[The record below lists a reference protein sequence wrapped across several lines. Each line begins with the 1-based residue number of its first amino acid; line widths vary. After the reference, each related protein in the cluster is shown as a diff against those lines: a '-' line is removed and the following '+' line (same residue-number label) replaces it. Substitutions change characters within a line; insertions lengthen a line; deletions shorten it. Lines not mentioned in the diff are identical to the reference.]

1 MRRKRWLAAG
11 VAAATIAGGVAL
23 GGGDSYEVQMVMP
36 SAAQLS
42 VRTPVWINGH
52 TAGKITKLRVKDG
65 KAVATLEVDDDFA
78 KLHDGTTSRVEW
90 VSAIGERVLTLY
102 PGATKNAEIPDGA
115 YLEAKSSQVEVD
127 QVLETL
133 DAPTRLR
140 LSSLLNELNGTV
152 DGREVALRKTIRSA
166 SGTANALG
174 EVLEAVGRDGPAV
187 RSLVGQLSEMTRL
200 AATRRSKIASTV
212 TDLNTATGSVAQQQG
227 ALSSTLEKLP
237 KTLRTAQGT
246 LAKVPAASNST
257 VALLEDLRPAAHKLP
272 GVSADLG
279 PTLQDLR
286 PTVAELRPLMG
297 AASDLLQQTPELLDV
312 THQVL
317 PSVTNLAADLGP
329 AISFLRPYT
338 PEAVGGL
345 DNWGQAFAPY
355 DGAGH
360 TWAGLLAPGTSTLN
374 ESPVPLPTSR
384 QNPAP
389 PPGQPV
395 GQPWTDASG
404 SGIR

>member
-1 MRRKRWLAAG
+1 MRRKRWVAAA
-11 VAAATIAGGVAL
+11 VAAATVVGGVAL
-23 GGGDSYEVQMVMP
+23 RGGDSYEVQMVMP

-42 VRTPVWINGH
+42 VRTPVWIRGH
-52 TAGKITKLRVKDG
+52 TAGKITGLRVKDG
-65 KAVATLEVDDDFA
+65 KAVATLQISDDFGR
-78 KLHDGTTSRVEW
+78 LHDGTTSRVEW
-90 VSAIGERVLTLY
+90 VSAIGERVLTVY
-102 PGATKNAEIPDGA
+102 PGAAKNAEIPDGS

-127 QVLETL
+127 QVLEAL

-140 LSSLLNELNGTV
+140 LSSLLAQLNGTV
-152 DGREVALRKTIRSA
+152 DGREVDLRTTIRSA

-174 EVLEAVGRDGPAV
+174 EVLKAVGQDGPAV
-187 RSLVGQLSEMTRL
+187 RSLVSELSEMTRL
-200 AATRRSKIASTV
+200 AASRRTKIASTV
-212 TDLNTATGSVAQQQG
+212 TNLNAVTGSVAQQQG

-237 KTLRTAQGT
+237 RTLKTARGT
-246 LAKVPAASNST
+246 LAKVPAASDST
-257 VALLEDLRPAAHKLP
+257 VSLLKDLRPAAHKLP

-317 PSVTNLAADLGP
+317 PSVNDLAGDLGP

-338 PEAVGGL
+338 PEGVGGL

-360 TWAGLLAPGTSTLN
+360 TWAGLLAPGTSALN

-395 GQPWTDASG
+395 GQPWADATG